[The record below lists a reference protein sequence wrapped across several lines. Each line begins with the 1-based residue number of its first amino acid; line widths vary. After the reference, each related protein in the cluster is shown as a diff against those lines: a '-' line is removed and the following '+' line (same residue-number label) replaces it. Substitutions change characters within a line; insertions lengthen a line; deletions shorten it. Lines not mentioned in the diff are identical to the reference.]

1 MLLPPE
7 KWSSSAEV
15 AMLCL
20 FSTDKAEMTWVPL
33 LGGGKP
39 ALETNQNTHKD
50 RGGLS
55 LCPQAAKLL
64 LRHLEVRSVHS
75 NRGAG

>member
-1 MLLPPE
+1 MSLQPRQSDL
-7 KWSSSAEV
+7 V
-15 AMLCL
+15 LQ
-20 FSTDKAEMTWVPL
+20 

-39 ALETNQNTHKD
+39 VLEANQNTHKD
-50 RGGLS
+50 RHGL
-55 LCPQAAKLL
+55 AKML